1 MAIQTRFLAA
11 LCLPL
16 ALPAQEVQAELYRPA
31 EPVLTQVYP
40 PANLDERTP
49 LKPILHLYGKD
60 LRTGKGR
67 LEWQVRA
74 GSRNLLHGAK
84 DFTLKGTVLEQSIE
98 LADPCPGAD
107 QVAWTLV
114 QDGRTSQG
122 VVPLRWSAFSGRVDF
137 ADGRPRPVYILL
149 NPVSFQGTPFTIPVH
164 ADGTFQAQVPA
175 RSYAVVNV
183 NSAGYAIDT
192 LERWAWDFDL
202 TGDRAETFRV
212 GRTELYGMKAFCL
225 VGGSDT
231 VFVTFRPSALT
242 RLLQHRAD
250 PKAGPRDAATM
261 AVLGDHMKIDPM
273 SLAPNLALA
282 GVKVWLDGQAQTPAD
297 LARIRECGPGGADQ
311 SLYIL
316 QFRPSFPLTR
326 GTRHEV
332 KVEVESQD
340 VLNGKLIT
348 DSGQGSAGLRL
359 D

>member
-1 MAIQTRFLAA
+1 MPIRNRVLAA

-16 ALPAQEVQAELYRPA
+16 ALPAQEVQADLYRPS
-31 EPVLTQVYP
+31 EPVLVQVYP

-60 LRTGKGR
+60 LRAGKGR

-74 GSRNLLHGAK
+74 GKRTLLHGVK
-84 DFTLKGTVLEQSIE
+84 DFTIKGTVLEDSQE
-98 LADPCPGAD
+98 LGDPCPSAD
-107 QVAWTLV
+107 RVTWSLV
-114 QDGRTSQG
+114 QDGQTRQG
-122 VVPLRWSAFSGRVDF
+122 VAPLRWSTFSGRVDF

-149 NPVSFQGTPFTIPVH
+149 NPVSFHGSPFTIPVH
-164 ADGTFQAQVPA
+164 ADGTFRAQVPA
-175 RSYAVVNV
+175 RSYAVANV

-202 TGDRAETFRV
+202 TTDRTEAFRV

-225 VGGSDT
+225 LGGSDT

-250 PKAGPRDAATM
+250 PKAGPRDPATM
-261 AVLGDHMKIDPM
+261 AVLSAHMKLDPM
-273 SLAPNLALA
+273 SLAPNLSMA
-282 GVKVWLDGQAQTPAD
+282 GVKIWLDGQPQTPAD
-297 LARIRECGPGGADQ
+297 LARIRECGPDGGDQ
-311 SLYIL
+311 SLYVL
-316 QFRPSFPLTR
+316 QFRPRTPVTR
-326 GTRHEV
+326 GVHHEV

-340 VLNGKLIT
+340 VLNGSLVT
-348 DSGQGSAGLRL
+348 DFGQGSAGLLL